1 MWILFLLFHWIT
13 IKNIAISLFGYLC
26 SLLWSLIGRLKYQ
39 IHGYSK
45 ESMDRLGDDMTEEIL
60 QYLTLEDKIRLECV
74 SKQWKRCVFQKQFV
88 IEIDYNRDRKGQNS
102 LNGLFR
108 RIDDERQSDEQRLVS
123 VMKKCQNIRKVI
135 LRRIT
140 KSNMLSMIRYF
151 APFCVFDE
159 AVNYVRNYSNDLSFL
174 EKYDQ
179 NNQRIIKYLLNSN
192 RYAFD
197 SEVLSLFG
205 QYCPNIKSLDIT
217 ITGEQDLQFFRMFGH
232 KIQEL
237 IFEAP
242 TDIDKV
248 IVNSSSKNM
257 EMSFLLKKD
266 KEFLP
271 KLQNLRIYLSTKFVN
286 LENMNN
292 LIDKYSRKVKSII
305 LLFEYLPTEEL
316 MKCVECISR
325 FENLKSLTL
334 ELSYIEPQPIDDCL
348 SLIGQKCTKLLKLD
362 LIINRYVEI
371 SDRFFNV
378 FTHFKAI
385 KKLKCHILQTSK
397 RITFKGSVECFRHC
411 KQLYDIDIHCK
422 GLPKDFFTNTKLIL
436 PQLQTLTTK

>member
-13 IKNIAISLFGYLC
+13 IKNIAISLFGRLC
-26 SLLWSLIGRLKYQ
+26 SLHWALIERLKYQ

-45 ESMDRLGDDMTEEIL
+45 ESMDRFGDDLTEEIL
-60 QYLTLEDKIRLECV
+60 QYLTLEAKIRLECV
-74 SKQWKRCVFQKQFV
+74 SKQWKRCVFQRQFV
-88 IEIDYNRDRKGQNS
+88 IRIDYSRDRKYQNS

-108 RIDDERQSDEQRLVS
+108 RSDDERQSDEQRFVS
-123 VMKKCQNIRKVI
+123 VMKKCQNITKII

-140 KSNMLSMIRYF
+140 KKNMLSMIRYF

-174 EKYDQ
+174 EKYEQ

-217 ITGEQDLQFFRMFGH
+217 ITGEQDLQFFHRFGH
-232 KIQEL
+232 KVEEL
-237 IFEAP
+237 IFEAT

-248 IVNSSSKNM
+248 KVNSSSKNM
-257 EMSFLLKKD
+257 EMYFLLEKD
-266 KEFLP
+266 ENYLP
-271 KLQNLRIYLSTKFVN
+271 KLQNIRIYLSTKFIN
-286 LENMNN
+286 LKNMNI
-292 LIDKYSRKVKSII
+292 LVDKYSRKVKSII

-325 FENLKSLTL
+325 WENLKSLTL
-334 ELSYIEPQPIDDCL
+334 ELSYIEPQPIDDCI

-362 LIINRYVEI
+362 LIISRYVEI
-371 SDRFFNV
+371 SDRFFDV

-385 KKLKCHILQTSK
+385 LKLKFHRLHTSK
-397 RITFKGSVECFRHC
+397 RISFKGSVYCFRHC

-422 GLPKDFFTNTKLIL
+422 GLPKDFFTNIKLLL
-436 PQLQTLTTK
+436 PQLQSLKIK